1 MDVRA
6 GFWDVCRGGLR
17 KLPLLDRLGA
27 DVLLLLA
34 VSRASGE
41 TYRRHWEARY
51 HVTVGLDHT
60 TSPQKQ
66 PHGAMIASRWPI
78 LESWVIDDLPRPERG
93 LVARLDHPDGPLT
106 VVSWGTPNAAGDGR
120 AAKEAAYR
128 HLSAYLPT
136 LPAPLIVGVDTNSW
150 YDPPDP
156 PTPLDPGAPQAEEH
170 RFLHRGAGH
179 GLTDVHR
186 QLIDADPHRR
196 RLLTDLRP
204 HGPLATTFIRRPH
217 RRPRG
222 IAASIADHTRF
233 GLDRMDRL
241 FVSDDVVPLACEHL
255 YHESLDV
262 GGDHAALVA
271 DLELRR

>member
-1 MDVRA
+1 MRV
-6 GFWDVCRGGLR
+6 GLWDVCRGGLR

-34 VSRASGE
+34 VSPTSGRN
-41 TYRRHWEARY
+41 YRRHWEGRY
-51 HVTVGLDHT
+51 HVAVGLDHT
-60 TSPQKQ
+60 TSPQRQ
-66 PHGAMIASRWPI
+66 PHGTMIASCWPI
-78 LESWVIDDLPRPERG
+78 LDSWVLEDLPRPERC

-120 AAKEAAYR
+120 EAKEAAYR

-136 LPAPLIVGVDTNSW
+136 LPTPLIVGVDTNSW

-156 PTPLDPGAPQAEEH
+156 DATLDPDARAKEEH
-170 RFLHRGAGH
+170 RFLHRGAAH
-179 GLTDVHR
+179 GLVDVHR
-186 QLIDADPHRR
+186 QLVDADPHRR
-196 RLLTDLRP
+196 RLIEDLRP

-222 IAASIADHTRF
+222 IAASTTDGERF

-241 FVSDDVVPLACEHL
+241 FVSNDVRPLACEHL

-271 DLELRR
+271 DLGVHR